1 MCMCMPGMVAG
12 QGAGVV
18 WAANVDRWAE
28 ISGDHVVE
36 TGTSSSFFHWQ
47 SEAQSKRAMC
57 PKVLVDT

>member
-1 MCMCMPGMVAG
+1 MCMHGMVAG
-12 QGAGVV
+12 QGAGVLG
-18 WAANVDRWAE
+18 AANVDPLAE

-47 SEAQSKRAMC
+47 SEAQNKRAMC

>member
-36 TGTSSSFFHWQ
+36 TGVHPALSFIGKVRPRQESHV
-47 SEAQSKRAMC
+47 
-57 PKVLVDT
+57 PKGTG